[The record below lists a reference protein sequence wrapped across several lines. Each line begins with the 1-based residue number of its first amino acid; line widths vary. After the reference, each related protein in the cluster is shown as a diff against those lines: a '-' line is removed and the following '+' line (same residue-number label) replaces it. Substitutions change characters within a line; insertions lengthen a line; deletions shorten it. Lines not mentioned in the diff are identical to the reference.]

1 MRSFVKLF
9 LTGFGVLGMLVASVT
24 VASAGERG
32 SLIEFDSMTPVTGAA
47 VGAVNDRG
55 IKGGG
60 LPWAIT
66 SGEGSVSK
74 NGIVD
79 VKVTGLVI
87 PVPPLNGT
95 NPVPLF
101 KATVSCLNHHKVVNT
116 STGTFPANLAG
127 DSHIHAKITLPRHC
141 QSPILFVVA
150 PTGQWFAQSNLDR
163 DDD

>member
-47 VGAVNDRG
+47 VGTVNNRG
-55 IKGGG
+55 ITGGG

-66 SGEGSVSK
+66 SGEGTVGK
-74 NGIVD
+74 DGTVD
-79 VKVTGLVI
+79 VTVTGLVI
-87 PVPPLNGT
+87 PVAPFNGT
-95 NPVPLF
+95 NPAPFFRV
-101 KATVSCLNHHKVVNT
+101 TVSCLDHHKIVNT
-116 STGTFPANLAG
+116 LTGLFPADSAG
-127 DSHIHAKITLPRHC
+127 NSHIHATLTLPRHC
-141 QSPILFVVA
+141 HSPIVFVDSPA
-150 PTGQWFAQSNLDR
+150 GAWFAQSNPDR

>member
-1 MRSFVKLF
+1 MRSLVKVF
-9 LTGFGVLGMLVASVT
+9 LTGVGLVVMLIASVT

-32 SLIEFDSMTPVTGAA
+32 SLIDFESMIPVTGVA

-74 NGIVD
+74 NGTVD
-79 VKVTGLVI
+79 VRVTGLVI

-95 NPVPLF
+95 NPVPFF

-116 STGTFPANLAG
+116 STGSFPANLAG
-127 DSHIHAKITLPRHC
+127 DSHIHARITLPRHC

-150 PTGQWFAQSNLDR
+150 PTGQWFAQSNLDL